1 MQKTHI
7 QLAIRHLLK
16 HKSYAF
22 INIFGLSIGVAAC
35 LLIFRIVYYELSF
48 DTFHAKYNRIVR
60 VVTHDWNEGEGEDNT
75 TGIPIPAMDEMQQT
89 VTQFEQFARVHSA
102 WPTLTVPNAPGSMI
116 GAKYATDGISET
128 ALFTEPAFFSIF
140 DWKWLS
146 GDPQSALS
154 EPNTIVLTKKI
165 AEKGFG
171 TWQMAVGKT
180 VVLDNLIPVTVQG
193 IVENAPDNSDF
204 QINYFISYPT
214 LKANAKVYDFNA
226 DWGNTSSND
235 QAFALLSDENQVA
248 AAASVLA
255 NVGQTQYNNGRGKRR
270 HEIQRLQNMHYDE
283 VNSGAFGTHATEKS
297 RLWVLSLIGAMV
309 LLMACFNF
317 VNLATAQASARSR
330 EVGVRKSLGGNR
342 FQLARQFM
350 GETTVIVAIAVLAGA
365 ALAQVCSPL
374 LKYVS
379 DVPDA
384 EPFLSNPIVLLF
396 MLVSVVLVSAFSGFY
411 PAIVLSGFDPIK
423 ALKNSINTRTSTGV
437 PVRKILVVGQFVVA
451 QALII
456 GTIVTISQMNFLQK
470 MDLGFKP
477 DLVYVLQGVATD
489 SSSLTRFERFKAE
502 LKNIPHVQ
510 SVSLCSDMPASN
522 NNWASNFALNST
534 KDAPFSTFMK
544 FVDADYFDTYGLR
557 LIAGRALEPSDTIR
571 EVIVNQTLLKK
582 LGITDPNEAIGK
594 PFRMGGRR
602 PCPVVG
608 VVADFT
614 ANTARDEM
622 RPMMLTTRKRFYSN
636 VGIKLEPGNMA
647 ATTGQIQHLYEQV
660 FPEQVFDGEFMDAK
674 IAKFYKDEERF
685 SALCKGFA
693 ALAILISCLG
703 LYGLAA
709 LMAAQRTKEI
719 GVRKVLGASVTSVVT
734 LLSKDFLLLVII
746 AAFMAVPLAWYAMG
760 IWLEDFQYRTPLSW
774 WIFALT
780 VLLAC
785 AVALLTV
792 GIRTWSAARA
802 NPVKSLRSE

>member
-1 MQKTHI
+1 
-7 QLAIRHLLK
+7 
-16 HKSYAF
+16 
-22 INIFGLSIGVAAC
+22 
-35 LLIFRIVYYELSF
+35 
-48 DTFHAKYNRIVR
+48 
-60 VVTHDWNEGEGEDNT
+60 
-75 TGIPIPAMDEMQQT
+75 
-89 VTQFEQFARVHSA
+89 
-102 WPTLTVPNAPGSMI
+102 
-116 GAKYATDGISET
+116 
-128 ALFTEPAFFSIF
+128 
-140 DWKWLS
+140 
-146 GDPQSALS
+146 
-154 EPNTIVLTKKI
+154 
-165 AEKGFG
+165 
-171 TWQMAVGKT
+171 
-180 VVLDNLIPVTVQG
+180 
-193 IVENAPDNSDF
+193 
-204 QINYFISYPT
+204 
-214 LKANAKVYDFNA
+214 
-226 DWGNTSSND
+226 
-235 QAFALLSDENQVA
+235 
-248 AAASVLA
+248 
-255 NVGQTQYNNGRGKRR
+255 
-270 HEIQRLQNMHYDE
+270 
-283 VNSGAFGTHATEKS
+283 
-297 RLWVLSLIGAMV
+297 
-309 LLMACFNF
+309 
-317 VNLATAQASARSR
+317 
-330 EVGVRKSLGGNR
+330 
-342 FQLARQFM
+342 
-350 GETTVIVAIAVLAGA
+350 
-365 ALAQVCSPL
+365 
-374 LKYVS
+374 
-379 DVPDA
+379 
-384 EPFLSNPIVLLF
+384 
-396 MLVSVVLVSAFSGFY
+396 
-411 PAIVLSGFDPIK
+411 
-423 ALKNSINTRTSTGV
+423 
-437 PVRKILVVGQFVVA
+437 
-451 QALII
+451 
-456 GTIVTISQMNFLQK
+456 
-470 MDLGFKP
+470 
-477 DLVYVLQGVATD
+477 
-489 SSSLTRFERFKAE
+489 LTRFERFKAE

>member
-1 MQKTHI
+1 MLKTHI

-16 HKSYAF
+16 HKGYAF
-22 INIFGLSIGVAAC
+22 INIFGLSIGIAAC
-35 LLIFRIVYYELSF
+35 MLIFRIVYYELSF
-48 DTFHAKYNRIVR
+48 DTFHSKYNRIVR
-60 VVTHDWNEGEGEDNT
+60 VVTHDWNEEEGEDNT

-89 VTQFEQFARVHSA
+89 VTQFEQFARVHST

-116 GAKYATDGISET
+116 GAKYATDDINET
-128 ALFTEPAFFSIF
+128 ALFTEPSFFSIF

-154 EPNTIVLTKKI
+154 EPNTIVLTRKI

-180 VVLDNLIPVTVQG
+180 VVLDNLIPVTVRG

-214 LKANAKVYDFNA
+214 LKANQEAYDYKA
-226 DWGNTSSND
+226 DWGSTSSND
-235 QAFALLSDENQVA
+235 QVFALLRGENQLETA
-248 AAASVLA
+248 TAVLA
-255 NVGQTQYNNGRGKRR
+255 NVGQTQYNSRRGKRC
-270 HEIQRLQNMHYDE
+270 HEIQRLQNIHYDE

-297 RLWVLSLIGAMV
+297 RLWVLSFIGAMI

-342 FQLARQFM
+342 YQLARQFM
-350 GETTVIVAIAVLAGA
+350 GETTVIVSISVLFGA
-365 ALAQVCSPL
+365 LMAQLCSPL

-384 EPFLSNPIVLLF
+384 LPFLSNPIVLVF
-396 MLVSVVLVSAFSGFY
+396 MLVSVLVVSAFSGFY

-423 ALKNSINTRTSTGV
+423 ALKNSISTRTSSGV

-470 MDLGFKP
+470 MDLGFNP
-477 DLVYVLQGVATD
+477 DLVYVLQGVSTD
-489 SSSLTRFERFKAE
+489 SSSLRRFDSFKAG
-502 LKNIPHVQ
+502 LQQIPRVQ
-510 SVSLCSDMPASN
+510 SVSFSSDMPASN
-522 NNWASNFALNST
+522 NNWASNFALGST
-534 KDAPFSTFMK
+534 EDAPFPTFMK
-544 FVDADYFDTYGLR
+544 FVDADYFDTYRLR
-557 LIAGRALEPSDTIR
+557 IIAGRALEPSDTMR
-571 EVIVNQTLLKK
+571 EVVVNETLLKK
-582 LGITDPNEAIGK
+582 LGINNPQEAIGQV
-594 PFRMGGRR
+594 FRLGGGRTR
-602 PCPVVG
+602 PVVG

-622 RPMMLTTRKRFYSN
+622 RPMMLSSRKRLYSN
-636 VGIKLEPGNMA
+636 VGIKIEPGSLA
-647 ATTGQIQHLYEQV
+647 ATTAQIQHLYEQV
-660 FPEQVFDGEFMDAK
+660 FPEQVFNGEFMDAK

-685 SALCKGFA
+685 SALSKGFA

-719 GVRKVLGASVTSVVT
+719 GVRKVLGASVGSVVA

-746 AAFMAVPLAWYAMG
+746 AAVIAVPLAWYAMG
-760 IWLEDFQYRTPLSW
+760 LWLEDFQYRTPLSW